1 MALLLIMGACL
12 VGLSTANQ
20 LVLLQGCTP
29 PQEVGL
35 AVGIYNTVGN
45 LAGILAPIATGLVI
59 KLSGGSYTP
68 AFVLAAVML
77 AASQLS
83 YWFIVGP
90 LRDQR

>member
-1 MALLLIMGACL
+1 LLLIMSACL

-29 PQEVGL
+29 PNEVGL
-35 AVGIYNTVGN
+35 AVGIYNFVGN
-45 LAGILAPIATGLVI
+45 VAGILAPIVTGFII
-59 KLSGGSYTP
+59 KFTDSYTP

-83 YWFIVGP
+83 YWFLVGD
-90 LRDQR
+90 LTQRR